1 MPRFSRAI
9 RSSFPKK
16 RSAAASSGQICLRP
30 LKSLRLSS
38 APYSSLFT
46 ISEAKSMIR
55 RKVGLALFWCLL
67 TVVLRPTQCGAQQTG
82 ETRPVST
89 AQGKDESGTALPL
102 TDEDTNTGTDM
113 SADQPS
119 VSNYENSIGIKFVKH
134 LASDQVTI
142 WTSRSEERRVGKE
155 CRWRWRAYD

>member
-1 MPRFSRAI
+1 
-9 RSSFPKK
+9 
-16 RSAAASSGQICLRP
+16 
-30 LKSLRLSS
+30 
-38 APYSSLFT
+38 
-46 ISEAKSMIR
+46 MIR

-67 TVVLRPTQCGAQQTG
+67 TVVLRPAQCGAQQTG

-119 VSNYENSIGIKFVKH
+119 LSNYENSIGIKFVKH

-142 WTSRSEERRVGKE
+142 WTSPAHLRFSDVDWILPWGRPRVF
-155 CRWRWRAYD
+155 

>member
-30 LKSLRLSS
+30 LKSLRPSS

-67 TVVLRPTQCGAQQTG
+67 TVVLRPAQCGAQQTG

-102 TDEDTNTGTDM
+102 TDEDTNTGAD
-113 SADQPS
+113 SADHPS

-142 WTSRSEERRVGKE
+142 WTSPAHLRFS
-155 CRWRWRAYD
+155 D